1 MISAQE
7 MVKEVNNYRDDN
19 KKIIEE
25 YLEEIS
31 NRVRE
36 AAKKGEKEYDANLWS
51 MAWCLPSNKNKKHDD
66 TLPSVGIQEAI
77 WDKLKNNGFRLEPSI
92 GLDGSYIEWARTVK
106 W

>member
-7 MVKEVNNYRDDN
+7 MVKEVNDYREN
-19 KKIIEE
+19 NQKIIQE

-31 NRVRE
+31 NRIRK
-36 AAKKGEKEYDANLWS
+36 AAKKGEREYDVNLWS
-51 MAWCLPSNKNKKHDD
+51 IAWFLPSNKGKNHDD
-66 TLPSVGIQEAI
+66 EYPSAGIQKAI

-92 GLDGSYIEWARTVK
+92 GLDGHYIEWARIVK